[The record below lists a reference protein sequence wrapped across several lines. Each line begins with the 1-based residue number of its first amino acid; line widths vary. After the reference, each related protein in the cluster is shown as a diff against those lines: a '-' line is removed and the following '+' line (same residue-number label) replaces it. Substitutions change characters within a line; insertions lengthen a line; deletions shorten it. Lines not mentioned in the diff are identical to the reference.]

1 MSLRT
6 HVANLGRY
14 PISDNG
20 SFGYRRPNGTDAA
33 GNFGGTSFGIF
44 ADNQVKAG
52 GAGHWLGEASQLIVE
67 GNTFAGFSLVSGGSN
82 IATYQGGY
90 SQHIFMADN
99 VMSDVYGNVSR
110 RESEFARFQ
119 HASDIVAGRTARL

>member
-33 GNFGGTSFGIF
+33 GNYGGATFGIF

-90 SQHIFMADN
+90 SQHIFMGGN
-99 VMSDVYGNVSR
+99 VMSDVWANVSR
-110 RESEFARFQ
+110 RESELARFQ
-119 HASDIVAGRTARL
+119 HASDTVAGRTARL

>member
-1 MSLRT
+1 MSRAQCVRPRAAENGLSQSRCGLSSTLT
-6 HVANLGRY
+6 HAG
-14 PISDNG
+14 
-20 SFGYRRPNGTDAA
+20 AA
-33 GNFGGTSFGIF
+33 CARGPE
-44 ADNQVKAG
+44 

-99 VMSDVYGNVSR
+99 VMSDVW
-110 RESEFARFQ
+110 A
-119 HASDIVAGRTARL
+119 T